1 MKDKNINWY
10 HILGIIVTI
19 GYIFYILIAFA
30 EVDSGDKTLFLAY
43 MLGSIFVILPFWS
56 LGEII
61 GLLRSINDRL
71 GNISIPG
78 TTNIVTNNTIEKEN
92 EQVETTINEDEESE
106 EIPWEL
112 QEDENIED
120 TNK

>member
-1 MKDKNINWY
+1 MNNKKLNWY
-10 HILGIIVTI
+10 QSLGVSVTI
-19 GYIFYILIAFA
+19 AYIIGVIYIFAA
-30 EVDSGDKTLFLAY
+30 TDNGDFFLLLECLCA
-43 MLGSIFVILPFWS
+43 SVFVILPFWA

-61 GLLRSINDRL
+61 SLLRSINDRL

-112 QEDENIED
+112 QEDENE
-120 TNK
+120 TENK